1 MPKRSSSSIFYCL
14 HWCCICSVTTSL
26 NRTDSIL
33 FWSRLIYYVVS
44 SVFLMYFVSTIYY
57 VFRYA
62 TISRH
67 AKQFCVQNSRAM
79 YLPNGKVLVH
89 GKGMNVIMCPFMK
102 THLSGFWKMHSP
114 VELSRHMTWCPWILL
129 SHRLAFYEAPQQRSF
144 STLVLT
150 TQHEK
155 VDHPTTTPCVTFVS
169 TGKRARKPKWVSRN
183 LSSYWLRGENFIR
196 HYTLTFQGKSLSSS
210 CLSCKRGVTQ
220 TF

>member
-102 THLSGFWKMHSP
+102 TRMCSFWKVHSP
-114 VELSRHMTWCPWILL
+114 VCRHMMMSLDFAISSIGILWGPSAEIIFHFSAHHSAWKSWPSNHYSL
-129 SHRLAFYEAPQQRSF
+129 CYFCLYWKTCEEAKMSVQKLVQLLIARWKFYKTLHTNFPREKSF
-144 STLVLT
+144 FFL
-150 TQHEK
+150 
-155 VDHPTTTPCVTFVS
+155 P
-169 TGKRARKPKWVSRN
+169 
-183 LSSYWLRGENFIR
+183 
-196 HYTLTFQGKSLSSS
+196 
-210 CLSCKRGVTQ
+210 
-220 TF
+220 